1 MSKSSREDLL
11 AQAEQ
16 RRAEV
21 VQALL
26 ALCADAIRNGADPK
40 QVEEFAKQELD
51 RMATIIARRQR

>member
-16 RRAEV
+16 RREEV
-21 VQALL
+21 VQILL

-40 QVEEFAKQELD
+40 QVEEFASQELD
-51 RMATIIARRQR
+51 SMAEIIARRQR